1 MKILNIIA
9 DVTEIGI
16 AQNGDIMC
24 EVEITYK
31 RTWNKRRSRAVH
43 VFNIS
48 EELKKWEK

>member
-1 MKILNIIA
+1 MKILNINA

-31 RTWNKRRSRAVH
+31 RTWKIKRSRAVH

>member
-1 MKILNIIA
+1 MKILNINA
-9 DVTEIGI
+9 DVIEIGI

-31 RTWNKRRSRAVH
+31 RTWKKTRSRAVH

-48 EELKKWEK
+48 EELAKWEK

>member
-9 DVTEIGI
+9 DVVEIGI

-31 RTWNKRRSRAVH
+31 RTWKTKRSRALH

-48 EELKKWEK
+48 EELKKWEQ